1 MRELT
6 KHNGD
11 QIKSLAEL
19 LLSQADES
27 TLDNLTTL
35 TELVQQFLQSS
46 DYAFQYVNFL
56 KEKEVRYEDGST
68 LKDEELLALSQKCRM

>member
-19 LLSQADES
+19 LLSKADES

-35 TELVQQFLQSS
+35 TELVQ
-46 DYAFQYVNFL
+46 
-56 KEKEVRYEDGST
+56 
-68 LKDEELLALSQKCRM
+68 